1 MTTRRNKYFNE
12 IAARLVSRKSMNNKE
27 LASLIDSFNEKEN
40 MFQSQLVTYENIEKC
55 IKMIRND
62 C

>member
-40 MFQSQLVTYENIEKC
+40 TFQSQLVTYENIEKC